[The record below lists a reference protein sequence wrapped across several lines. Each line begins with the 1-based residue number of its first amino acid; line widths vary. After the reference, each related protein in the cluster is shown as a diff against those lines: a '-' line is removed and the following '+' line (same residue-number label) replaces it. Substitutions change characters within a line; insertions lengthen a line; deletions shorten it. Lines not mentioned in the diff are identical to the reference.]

1 MTAESIE
8 QDFRRRLSGQ
18 VRLEAEGVDRFRVF
32 TPFHFEDGDHLA
44 IVLRK
49 DGPRW
54 LLSDEGH
61 THMRLGSGVD
71 EQDAREGTRQKIVSG
86 ALPTFQV
93 EERHG
98 ELVLEVTDARYGDA
112 LHAFVQALLRVSGVL
127 NQARDRMKST
137 ADGVVPGQRTS

>member
-71 EQDAREGTRQKIVSG
+71 EKDAREGMRQKIVSG
-86 ALPTFQV
+86 GLSTFQV

-98 ELVLEVTDARYGDA
+98 ELVLDVPDARCGDA
-112 LHAFVQALLRVSGVL
+112 LHAFVQALLRVSGVS
-127 NQARDRMKST
+127 NCET
-137 ADGVVPGQRTS
+137 G